1 MRRGCAV
8 TAAPAGSTVID
19 MHHSEHLTALTIILT
34 HWRLWQESQGL
45 SARTITERAAVIA
58 RLVEFSGTHPLQLSP
73 LAIMAYCGQRSLT
86 DTSRAT
92 YHASIRAYCKFLV
105 TTDQR
110 PDDPSLKTPT
120 PKRPKGKPRP
130 VFDNQLELML
140 AIVNRRRTRTMIL
153 LAALAG
159 MRVHE
164 IAKVHGADFDLENA
178 VVTITG
184 KGGSTEMV
192 PLHTDLLREA
202 RQYPRDGFW
211 FPAYSSQ
218 TENAHISRQ
227 GVYAAVKGTMLRAGI
242 NGTPHQLRHWYGT
255 TLLDRGVDVRVVQ
268 RLMRHQSLD
277 TTAIYT
283 KVSLRREREGIALLS
298 LPTAA

>member
-1 MRRGCAV
+1 
-8 TAAPAGSTVID
+8 
-19 MHHSEHLTALTIILT
+19 MHHHEHLTALVPILQF
-34 HWRLWQESQGL
+34 WKVWQQSQGL
-45 SARTITERAAVIA
+45 SERTITERAAVIT
-58 RLVEFSGTHPLQLSP
+58 RLVEFAGVHPLQLSP
-73 LAIMAYCGQRSLT
+73 LAIMAYCSQPALT

-105 TTDQR
+105 ASDQR
-110 PDDPSLKTPT
+110 VDDPSLKTPT

-140 AIVNRRRTRTMIL
+140 ATVNRRRTRSMIL
-153 LAALAG
+153 LGALAG

-164 IAKVHGADFDLENA
+164 IAKVHGADFDLANE

-184 KGGSTEMV
+184 KGGSTELV
-192 PLHTDLLREA
+192 PLHTELVREA
-202 RQYPRDGFW
+202 RQYPRDDYW
-211 FPAYSSQ
+211 FPAYASQ

-227 GVYAAVKGTMLRAGI
+227 GVYAAIKGVMVRAGVQ
-242 NGTPHQLRHWYGT
+242 GTPHQLRHWYGT

-268 RLMRHQSLD
+268 ELMRHKSLD

-283 KVSLRREREGIALLS
+283 LVNLDKRRAGIQRLE

>member
-1 MRRGCAV
+1 VVDRAV
-8 TAAPAGSTVID
+8 SSLPNVND
-19 MHHSEHLTALTIILT
+19 MHHEHLTALVPIL
-34 HWRLWQESQGL
+34 HFWRVWQESQGL
-45 SARTITERAAVIA
+45 SHRTIDERAAVIT
-58 RLVEFSGTHPLQLSP
+58 RLVEFSGLHPLQLSP
-73 LAIMAYCGQRSLT
+73 LAIMTYCAQPSLT

-92 YHASIRAYCKFLV
+92 YHASIRAFCKFLV
-105 TTDQR
+105 ASDQR
-110 PDDPSLKTPT
+110 ADDPTLKTPT

-140 AIVNRRRTRTMIL
+140 ATVNRRRTRTMIL
-153 LAALAG
+153 LGALAG

-164 IAKVHGADFDLENA
+164 IAKVRGEDFDLTNE

-192 PLHTDLLREA
+192 PLHPDLVREA
-202 RQYPRDGFW
+202 QQYPRGGHW
-211 FPAYSSQ
+211 FPAYASQ
-218 TENAHISRQ
+218 TDHAHISRQ
-227 GVYAAVKGTMLRAGI
+227 GVYAAIKGVMERSGVQ
-242 NGTPHQLRHWYGT
+242 GTPHQLRHWYGT

-268 RLMRHQSLD
+268 ELMRHKSLD

-283 KVSLRREREGIALLS
+283 MVNLDKRRAGIQLLQ

>member
-1 MRRGCAV
+1 MSLPQTEV
-8 TAAPAGSTVID
+8 STVVV
-19 MHHSEHLTALTIILT
+19 MHHTTPHLTELMPIL
-34 HWRLWQESQGL
+34 HFWKVWQESQGL
-45 SARTITERAAVIA
+45 SPRTIAERAAVIT
-58 RLVEFSGTHPLQLSP
+58 RLIEFAGVHPLQLSP
-73 LAIMAYCGQRSLT
+73 LAIMTYCAQPALS

-105 TTDQR
+105 ASDQR
-110 PDDPSLKTPT
+110 LDDPSLKTPT

-140 AIVNRRRTRTMIL
+140 ATVNRRRTRTMIL
-153 LAALAG
+153 LGALAG

-164 IAKVHGADFDLENA
+164 IAKAHGEDFDLANE

-192 PLHTDLLREA
+192 PLHTDLVREA
-202 RQYPRDGFW
+202 QQYPRDGFW
-211 FPAYSSQ
+211 FPAYASQ

-227 GVYAAVKGTMLRAGI
+227 GVYAAIKGVMLRAGVQ
-242 NGTPHQLRHWYGT
+242 GTPHQLRHWYGS
-255 TLLDRGVDVRVVQ
+255 TLLDQGVDVRVVQ
-268 RLMRHQSLD
+268 ELMRHKSLD

-283 KVSLRREREGIALLS
+283 LVNLDKRRAGIARLH
-298 LPTAA
+298 LPAAA

>member
-1 MRRGCAV
+1 MD
-8 TAAPAGSTVID
+8 T
-19 MHHSEHLTALTIILT
+19 MHHHDNLTALVPILQF
-34 HWRLWQESQGL
+34 WKVWQQSQGL
-45 SARTITERAAVIA
+45 SSRTIDERAAVIM
-58 RLVEFSGTHPLQLSP
+58 RLVEFAGVHPLQLSP
-73 LAIMAYCGQRSLT
+73 LAIMTYCSQPILS

-105 TTDQR
+105 ASDQR
-110 PDDPSLKTPT
+110 LDDPSLKTPT

-140 AIVNRRRTRTMIL
+140 ATVNRRRTRSMIL
-153 LAALAG
+153 LGALAG

-164 IAKVHGADFDLENA
+164 IAKVHGEDFDLANE

-184 KGGSTEMV
+184 KGGSTELV
-192 PLHTDLLREA
+192 PLHAELVREA
-202 RQYPRDGFW
+202 QQYPRDGYW
-211 FPAYSSQ
+211 FAAYSSQ
-218 TENAHISRQ
+218 TEHAHISRQ
-227 GVYAAVKGTMLRAGI
+227 GVYAAIKGVMVRAGVQ
-242 NGTPHQLRHWYGT
+242 GTPHQLRHWYGT

-268 RLMRHQSLD
+268 ELMRHKSLD

-283 KVSLRREREGIALLS
+283 MVNLDKRRAGIQRLE